1 MTQLPQYKRLYEIL
15 RKHIV
20 DGIYHEGD
28 LLPSENE
35 LCRVHNMTR
44 PTVRQALESLVR
56 DGFIKKQQGKGSIV
70 SSLPQGI
77 GILSISGT
85 TSALGLSNLQTK
97 ILSGPE
103 VRPWEASFMFPLSDI
118 EKESGCVYIERLR
131 ILDDKPIFID
141 INYLPNINLPR
152 FTARSFENRSLFDI
166 LRKHFNIQVTG
177 GEQRLKA
184 IAADETISKH
194 LRVKKGHPILHL
206 ERKIATNR
214 VDYFFYSSLFCNTQ
228 ISAIYGTF

>member
-1 MTQLPQYKRLYEIL
+1 MAHVPQYKRLYEIL

-20 DGIYHEGD
+20 DEVYHEGD

-35 LCRVHNMTR
+35 LCRIHHMTR
-44 PTVRQALESLVR
+44 PTVRQALDSLVR

-77 GILSISGT
+77 GILSITGT
-85 TSALGLSNLQTK
+85 TSAVGLSNLKTR
-97 ILSGPE
+97 ILTGPE
-103 VRPWEASFMFPLSDI
+103 VRAWDSSFMFPLNET
-118 EKESGCVYIERLR
+118 EKESGCIYIERLR
-131 ILDDKPIFID
+131 ILDDKPIFLD
-141 INYLPNINLPR
+141 INYLPNINLSR

-177 GEQRLKA
+177 GEQRLRA
-184 IAADETISKH
+184 IVANDIISKH
-194 LRVKKGHPILHL
+194 LQVKKGHPILHL

-214 VDYFFYSSLFCNTQ
+214 VGYYFYSSIYCNTN